1 MFISGQDFDS
11 YVMGGSL
18 GRSKEEID
26 QVLEWTFPLLPE
38 DKPWHLLGFG
48 KIDEIFE
55 VLKRGIYLF
64 ACVSSPCI
72 PAAPKKVNQI
82 SSRLISRS
90 LSWHTKNLS
99 L

>member
-1 MFISGQDFDS
+1 VAF
-11 YVMGGSL
+11 
-18 GRSKEEID
+18 
-26 QVLEWTFPLLPE
+26 LECTLPLLPE
-38 DKPWHLLGFG
+38 YKPWHLLGFG

-64 ACVSSPCI
+64 ACVSSPRI
-72 PAAPKKVNQI
+72 PAAPKKVNYI
-82 SSRLISRS
+82 ASRLTSRS